1 VVRVHP
7 AVPKTEAP
15 SKPSM
20 VDLDSG
26 PTRMT
31 QRTHGGPRQTKFSA
45 TSKRSYKHPEVI
57 ALSDVPTRFDEACIG
72 RLATI
77 AQLPPSADLQ
87 VFGWYIRKAAEMFV
101 DESRIPT
108 SNEVRSEIASLHDAV
123 ERRDYD
129 EAARLRD
136 VLTPEARAILPEA
149 LPSARDNDSR
159 DEAAGLLASLCRIG
173 GEVIEGRHRSSGKRS
188 SAHLAPNLY
197 APAASR
203 NVIRRE
209 AERNFVERL
218 SIAFYK
224 STGKRPPRTA
234 RRADAGR
241 DLGPF
246 AQFVEECLRL
256 VGAGYADPVALINA
270 VGARLDTE

>member
-1 VVRVHP
+1 
-7 AVPKTEAP
+7 
-15 SKPSM
+15 M
-20 VDLDSG
+20 
-26 PTRMT
+26 TR
-31 QRTHGGPRQTKFSA
+31 RTHGGPRQTKFSA
-45 TSKRSYKHPEVI
+45 TSKRSYKRPRVI

-72 RLATI
+72 KLATI

-87 VFGWYIRKAAEMFV
+87 VFGWYIRQAAEMFV

-108 SNEVRSEIASLHDAV
+108 SNEVRSEIASLHDAA

-136 VLTPEARAILPEA
+136 VLTPKARAILPDA
-149 LPSARDNDSR
+149 LPLAADLRDNDLR
-159 DEAAGLLASLCRIG
+159 DKAADLLASLCRIG
-173 GEVIEGRHRSSGKRS
+173 GEVIEGRHRSSGKQS
-188 SAHLAPNLY
+188 SPHFAPNLY
-197 APAASR
+197 APAATS
-203 NVIRRE
+203 NFIRRE

-218 SIAFYK
+218 SIAFCN

-241 DLGPF
+241 GLGPF

-270 VGARLDTE
+270 VGASRPFQLI